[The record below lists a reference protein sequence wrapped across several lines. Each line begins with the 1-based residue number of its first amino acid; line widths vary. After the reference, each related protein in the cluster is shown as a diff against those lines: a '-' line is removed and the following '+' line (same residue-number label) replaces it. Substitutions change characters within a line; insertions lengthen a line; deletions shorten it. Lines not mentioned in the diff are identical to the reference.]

1 MPCNIR
7 FAKLRLYILFQMYS
21 LDGRLSLQS
30 LSEFDS
36 SRSWIAEHAL
46 TPTPPPPPED
56 NNDNLFYIGI
66 ALPKRLIT
74 IFPEPPQSSIST
86 VADDVPKSDI
96 DTTEVDEES
105 CSEYDVDAE
114 HCRICLIC
122 YHGKSSS
129 RDSIAEQEKKLQRY
143 DITR

>member
-1 MPCNIR
+1 
-7 FAKLRLYILFQMYS
+7 MYS

-36 SRSWIAEHAL
+36 SRSWIGEHVL

-56 NNDNLFYIGI
+56 NNDNLFYMGI

-74 IFPEPPQSSIST
+74 IFPEPPQASIP
-86 VADDVPKSDI
+86 VIADDAPKPDI
-96 DTTEVDEES
+96 ETTEVDEES

-114 HCRICLIC
+114 HCRICLVC
-122 YHGKSSS
+122 SRGKSNS
-129 RDSIAEQEKKLQRY
+129 RDSITEQDMKLQR
-143 DITR
+143 